1 MKLTWKLTVF
11 LVLGTLVVTAAVA
24 AVRIRQETGSFEAD
38 IRQDNDL
45 LGRAVAAAARRMWE
59 TAGEA
64 QALALVKEA
73 NERETQVEIRWVW
86 LNAPSGDKSGPAVD
100 RRRLAVLERGEVA
113 VLRLPD
119 PTKGQ
124 DVLYTFVPVRIPGDR
139 RAAIELGESLAK
151 ERAFVRGM
159 IGNVVV
165 TTFLI
170 VVVCGAIA
178 MGLGVFFVGRP
189 VRALVEQARRVGHG
203 DLASRTALR
212 PGDELG
218 DLSRE
223 MNAMCDQL
231 AAANGKIA
239 SETAARLA
247 TIEQL
252 RHADRLMTVGKLAS
266 GIAHELGTPI
276 NVVAGRA
283 QLIADDHEPGT
294 PAHDNAAIVIEQ
306 AERMATIIRQLL
318 DFARRQPA
326 KKSRQPLHPVVAQTV
341 DMLTPMAR
349 KRGID
354 LVVEEVDEG
363 LVANL
368 DPSQLQQVVINLV
381 VNGIHAMRESGTVS
395 LGIGREHVTPPPE
408 HGGGAGDYLSVRVR
422 DQGVGI
428 PEEVVPHIF
437 EPFFTTKDV
446 GDGTGLGLSVAYGIV
461 QEHSGWITV
470 DSKVGKGSCFTVYLP
485 QEGA

>member
-11 LVLGTLVVTAAVA
+11 LVLGTLVATAAHA
-24 AVRIRQETGSFEAD
+24 AYRIRREAGSFEAD
-38 IRQDNDL
+38 IRRNNDL

-59 TAGEA
+59 TAGA
-64 QALALVKEA
+64 APALALVKEA

-86 LNAPSGDKSGPAVD
+86 LDAAPGDQYHPLAG
-100 RRRLAVLERGEVA
+100 RHRLTSVERGEIA
-113 VLRLPD
+113 VLRLAD
-119 PTKGQ
+119 PAKRQ
-124 DVLYTFVPVRIPGDR
+124 DVLYTYVPVRIPGDR

-159 IGNVVV
+159 IGNVAV

-189 VRALVEQARRVGHG
+189 VRALVEQARRVGRG

-218 DLSRE
+218 ELSRE

-231 AAANGKIA
+231 AAANDQIA

-266 GIAHELGTPI
+266 GIA
-276 NVVAGRA
+276 
-283 QLIADDHEPGT
+283 Q
-294 PAHDNAAIVIEQ
+294 
-306 AERMATIIRQLL
+306 
-318 DFARRQPA
+318 
-326 KKSRQPLHPVVAQTV
+326 
-341 DMLTPMAR
+341 
-349 KRGID
+349 
-354 LVVEEVDEG
+354 
-363 LVANL
+363 
-368 DPSQLQQVVINLV
+368 
-381 VNGIHAMRESGTVS
+381 
-395 LGIGREHVTPPPE
+395 E
-408 HGGGAGDYLSVRVR
+408 HGG
-422 DQGVGI
+422 
-428 PEEVVPHIF
+428 
-437 EPFFTTKDV
+437 
-446 GDGTGLGLSVAYGIV
+446 
-461 QEHSGWITV
+461 WIAV
-470 DSKVGKGSCFTVYLP
+470 ESEAGKGSCFTVYLP

>member
-1 MKLTWKLTVF
+1 MKLTWKLTAF
-11 LVLGTLVVTAAVA
+11 LVLGTLAVTAAVA
-24 AVRIRQETGSFEAD
+24 AFRIRGEVGSFEAD

-59 TAGEA
+59 AAGEA
-64 QALALVKEA
+64 QALELVKEA
-73 NERETQVEIRWVW
+73 NEREAQVEIRWVW
-86 LNAPSGDKSGPAVD
+86 LDGAPPATYRPLAPRDRLGPV
-100 RRRLAVLERGEVA
+100 ERGQLA

-119 PTKGQ
+119 PVKHE
-124 DVLYTFVPVRIPGDR
+124 DVLYTYVPVRIPGNR
-139 RAAIELGESLAK
+139 RAAIELGESLGA
-151 ERAFVRGM
+151 ERAFIRTT
-159 IGNVVV
+159 IRNVAV
-165 TTFLI
+165 TTLMI
-170 VVVCGAIA
+170 VVVCGALA

-189 VRALVEQARRVGHG
+189 VRALVAQARRVGQG
-203 DLASRTALR
+203 DLACRTALR

-218 DLSRE
+218 ELSRE

-231 AAANGKIA
+231 AAAKEEIA
-239 SETAARLA
+239 SETAARLS

-283 QLIADDHEPGT
+283 QLIIDDHAPGT
-294 PAHDNAAIVIEQ
+294 PAHDNAVIVIQ
-306 AERMATIIRQLL
+306 QTERMATIIRQLL

-326 KKSRQPLHPVVAQTV
+326 LKTRQPLRPIVTQTV
-341 DMLTPMAR
+341 AMLAPMSR
-349 KRGID
+349 KRRVD
-354 LVVEEVDEG
+354 LVVEAPENGVMADVDT
-363 LVANL
+363 
-368 DPSQLQQVVINLV
+368 SQLQQVLMNLV
-381 VNGIHAMRESGTVS
+381 VNGIHAMPEGGALTLAV
-395 LGIGREHVTPPPE
+395 GRERVTPPPE
-408 HGGGAGDYLSVRVR
+408 RGGGPGDFLYVRVQ

-428 PEEVVPHIF
+428 PAEVMPHIF

-461 QEHSGWITV
+461 QEHGGWIAVT
-470 DSKVGKGSCFTVYLP
+470 SEVGKGSCFTVYLP